1 MSSLS
6 IALAQ
11 YDIGYFNGWL
21 DYEKKIRNWVKQVAQ
36 LSRLLVFPE
45 YASMEL
51 TSLLSEPVR
60 NSLPQQLIAIQDFY
74 PDFCALHAKLSREFK
89 VVIVASSFPT
99 QVGEECFV
107 NRVNVFEQ
115 GKIIGV
121 QDKLMMTRFE
131 AEQWGMS
138 PGESL
143 RVITTSVARLGI
155 CTCYDSEFPM
165 LARKLVEQGADVIV
179 VPSCTDTLAGYN
191 RVKTGCQA
199 RAMENQC
206 YVLQSPT
213 VSNANWS
220 PAVDINVGAAAV
232 YTPIDFGFPDNG
244 ILIQGEMNTAQWL
257 KAELDLTKLNVV
269 RELGQVFNYRD
280 WPKQHGF

>member
-1 MSSLS
+1 MNSLS

-11 YDIGYFNGWL
+11 YDIGYFNSWL
-21 DYEKKIRNWVKQVAQ
+21 DYEKKVSGWVKQAAQ
-36 LSRLLVFPE
+36 SSRLLVFPE

-51 TSLLSEPVR
+51 TSLLAEPVR
-60 NSLPQQLIAIQDFY
+60 NSLTQQLVEIQNFY
-74 PDFCALHAKLSREFK
+74 PDFCALQAKLSREFN

-99 QVGEECFV
+99 QVGEGCFV

-115 GKIIGV
+115 GEVIGV

-131 AEQWGMS
+131 AEQWGIS

-143 RVITTSVARLGI
+143 GVITTSVARLGI

-232 YTPIDFGFPDNG
+232 YTPIDCGFPVNG
-244 ILIQGEMNTAQWL
+244 ILVQGEMNTVQWL
-257 KAELDLTKLNVV
+257 RVELDLSKLIEV
-269 RELGQVFNYRD
+269 RESGQVFNYRD
-280 WPKQHGF
+280 WPKQRRY